1 MLSKPKRTQP
11 GRKKISLLM
20 ARAYRG
26 IERENPEKLRL
37 WNDAFGVL
45 SRDHYILLLFWRQ
58 NAFIRSQRMLPT
70 YLLGVLV
77 AISRYLLTL
86 FLFGKRAGM
95 RRGEQASAPVDKYIP
110 TLEPPSSTHPAT
122 PLSAGVAFR
131 DFSPA
136 FSRLIGFLQRFV
148 HQPRWLDEKSRVAKQ
163 LFDPQQLLEF
173 AFRQHRHSQFFR
185 LVVLRSRVCAHYHI
199 VRLLAH

>member
-1 MLSKPKRTQP
+1 
-11 GRKKISLLM
+11 
-20 ARAYRG
+20 
-26 IERENPEKLRL
+26 
-37 WNDAFGVL
+37 
-45 SRDHYILLLFWRQ
+45 
-58 NAFIRSQRMLPT
+58 MLPT

-86 FLFGKRAGM
+86 FLFGNRGGM
-95 RRGEQASAPVDKYIP
+95 RRGEQAPVDKYIP
-110 TLEPPSSTHPAT
+110 TLSPLVQHTPQLLFLLALLFGIFPRPFPDSS
-122 PLSAGVAFR
+122 
-131 DFSPA
+131 DFSNVS
-136 FSRLIGFLQRFV
+136 FN
-148 HQPRWLDEKSRVAKQ
+148 QPHWLDEKSRVAKQ

>member
-1 MLSKPKRTQP
+1 MLSKPNRTQP

-20 ARAYRG
+20 ARAYRR

-58 NAFIRSQRMLPT
+58 NAFIRSQRMV

-95 RRGEQASAPVDKYIP
+95 RRGEQAAVDKYIP
-110 TLEPPSSTHPAT
+110 TLSPWFNTPRNSSFCWRCFSGSFPGFFQTHRIFAM
-122 PLSAGVAFR
+122 FR
-131 DFSPA
+131 SIN
-136 FSRLIGFLQRFV
+136 RV
-148 HQPRWLDEKSRVAKQ
+148 WLDEKSRVAKQ

-185 LVVLRSRVCAHYHI
+185 LVILRSRVCAHYHI

>member
-1 MLSKPKRTQP
+1 MLSKPNRTQP

-45 SRDHYILLLFWRQ
+45 SRDHYIFLLFWRQ

-86 FLFGKRAGM
+86 FLFGKRVGM

-110 TLEPPSSTHPAT
+110 TLEPLVQHTPQLLFLRCCFSGFFPGFFQTHRIFATFRSSTA
-122 PLSAGVAFR
+122 
-131 DFSPA
+131 
-136 FSRLIGFLQRFV
+136 
-148 HQPRWLDEKSRVAKQ
+148 
-163 LFDPQQLLEF
+163 
-173 AFRQHRHSQFFR
+173 
-185 LVVLRSRVCAHYHI
+185 
-199 VRLLAH
+199 LARRKK

>member
-1 MLSKPKRTQP
+1 
-11 GRKKISLLM
+11 M
-20 ARAYRG
+20 ARAYRR

-58 NAFIRSQRMLPT
+58 NAFIRSQRMV

-95 RRGEQASAPVDKYIP
+95 R
-110 TLEPPSSTHPAT
+110 
-122 PLSAGVAFR
+122 AGA
-131 DFSPA
+131 A
-136 FSRLIGFLQRFV
+136 
-148 HQPRWLDEKSRVAKQ
+148 
-163 LFDPQQLLEF
+163 
-173 AFRQHRHSQFFR
+173 
-185 LVVLRSRVCAHYHI
+185 
-199 VRLLAH
+199 